1 MSGVKNKQC
10 ILLSIEFYLFK
21 MTESNQSRTID
32 EFKDKMADIEDA
44 IHSLDEDFKEIDALQ
59 RRVKGSASQNERDKD
74 NLVQKREAHMQ
85 SGIIIKDDLKKE
97 MDLLRQEELQA
108 QRSGEDILDPDNDIY
123 IKRMNI
129 MKNYENFRVSWD
141 NFHRNQFSYL
151 DDIRSKLTTRYK
163 VVKENA
169 TEDEIETLLDPA
181 KEHYINSM
189 LNDTNMKPSDAK
201 DIKVRHAEAI
211 ALESFIARTHNLKTH
226 LEEMLTNH
234 PGSKEPDIE
243 RQGEE
248 NRKRSCFLIKFLDR
262 YGITTDRKIVF
273 ASFGLLILFL
283 LVIIIASSMPSKDPP
298 TTTTSATT
306 TLDPFT
312 VPSISID
319 PPPPSYP

>member
-1 MSGVKNKQC
+1 
-10 ILLSIEFYLFK
+10 

-44 IHSLDEDFKEIDALQ
+44 IHSLDEDFNEIVALQ
-59 RRVKGSASQNERDKD
+59 KRLKGAASQNERDKD
-74 NLVQKREAHMQ
+74 NLAKKREAHVQ

-97 MDLLRQEELQA
+97 MDLLRQEELEA
-108 QRSGEDILDPDNDIY
+108 QRSGEDILDPENDIY

-141 NFHRNQFSYL
+141 KFHRNQFSYL

-181 KEHYINSM
+181 KENYINSM

-201 DIKVRHAEAI
+201 DLKVRHNEVI
-211 ALESFIARTHNLKTH
+211 ELESFIARTHNLKTH
-226 LEEMLTNH
+226 LEDMLTNH
-234 PGSKEPDIE
+234 PDSKEPDIE
-243 RQGEE
+243 RQGKE
-248 NRKRSCFLIKFLDR
+248 NRKRSCFLMKFLDR
-262 YGITTDRKIVF
+262 YGITTDKRIVF
-273 ASFGLLILFL
+273 SSFGLLILFL
-283 LVIIIASSMPSKDPP
+283 LVIIIASSMPSKNPP
-298 TTTTSATT
+298 TTTTSTT
-306 TLDPFT
+306 TTPDPFT